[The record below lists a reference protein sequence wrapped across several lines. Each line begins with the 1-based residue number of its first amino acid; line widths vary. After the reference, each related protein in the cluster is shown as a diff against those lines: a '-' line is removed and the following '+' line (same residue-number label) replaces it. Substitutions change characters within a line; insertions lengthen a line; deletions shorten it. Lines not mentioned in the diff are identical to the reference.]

1 MGSKVIAVLGGTGTG
16 KSKLA
21 IELAKTYNGEVVN
34 CDSMQVCF
42 PSMTSILVPV
52 RSRIPFFWSQA
63 VSAIFKAG
71 YIRVALLRLL
81 PPKAPGTS
89 QQLLLYELCRKVA
102 YTSHVCVHS

>member
-42 PSMTSILVPV
+42 SATLSI
-52 RSRIPFFWSQA
+52 
-63 VSAIFKAG
+63 
-71 YIRVALLRLL
+71 
-81 PPKAPGTS
+81 
-89 QQLLLYELCRKVA
+89 
-102 YTSHVCVHS
+102 